1 MKYTEHYNIRWH
13 DTDAVRE
20 LRPSA
25 ALMYMQ
31 ETANRQFLASGTT
44 LDEMRDQSGTAFLL
58 SRLAIDLSEPL
69 HAYDDIEVD
78 TFTCP
83 AHGATFP
90 RGFEIRKEGRT
101 VARATSNWA
110 LIRLAD
116 RSLVRADEQPLRFG
130 DEPEI
135 AVSMPLRF
143 RAPQDAVWQCVG
155 ERRIVFADLD
165 YNLHMNNTKY
175 PDMLADFLPDPPG
188 LRITGLSLS
197 YLREAAFGDTLSVER
212 AEGAD
217 GIFYFR
223 TRKGSEICLDAM
235 VRTARRNQ

>member
-13 DTDAVRE
+13 DTDALRE

-31 ETANRQFLASGTT
+31 ETANRQFLAAGTT
-44 LDEMRDQSGTAFLL
+44 LDEMRDRTGNAFLL
-58 SRLAIDLSEPL
+58 SRMAIELNAPL

-90 RGFEIRKEGRT
+90 RGFEIRKNGLI

-110 LIRLAD
+110 LVRLSD
-116 RSLVRADEQPLRFG
+116 RSLVRAEEQPLCFE
-130 DEPEI
+130 DEPEMT
-135 AVSMPLRF
+135 VSMPLRH
-143 RAPQDAVWQCVG
+143 RAARDAVWQTVG
-155 ERRIVFADLD
+155 TRRIVYADLD

-175 PDMLADFLPDPPG
+175 PDMLCDFLPDPIG
-188 LRITGLSLS
+188 TRVTGLSLS
-197 YLREAAFGDTLSVER
+197 YLREAAFGDTLTVER
-212 AEGAD
+212 AD
-217 GIFYFR
+217 GGTGVYYFR
-223 TRKGSEICLDAM
+223 TRKGEDICLEAM
-235 VRTARRNQ
+235 VRTEKRT